1 MMGMGAFSLSHSN
14 EVLHDLYRLCFF
26 QMGHSR
32 HLIIYYVLIKK
43 QFLLNKKLCHIQIMG
58 EGGLWVRQIVLT
70 NIIYL

>member
-43 QFLLNKKLCHIQIMG
+43 QFLLNKKLGHIQIMG
-58 EGGLWVRQIVLT
+58 EGRLWVRQIVLT